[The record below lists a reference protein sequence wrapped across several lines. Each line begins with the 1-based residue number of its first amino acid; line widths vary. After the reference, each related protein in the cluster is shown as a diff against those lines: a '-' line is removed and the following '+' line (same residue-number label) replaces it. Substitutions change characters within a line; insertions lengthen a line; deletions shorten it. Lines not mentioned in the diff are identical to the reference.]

1 MKKIINIFLDKV
13 VMYIHYI
20 ANMYCKYDLFLRIE
34 GIEKIIIDYSKKSG
48 STGTKYTTLR
58 LAVKKIQKHKPN
70 YILECGTGVSTI
82 VLGECI
88 LQLKK
93 ADPLYAPKLIS
104 MESVEFWYLKA
115 KEILPRE
122 YHDIINIIY
131 GERKLYEFHMFRGYT
146 HSNIPKLNYDF
157 IFLDGP
163 GYKDDRGL
171 TCCMDFVHV
180 REDISDCKEVKGV
193 IDTRVSSVFICQ
205 QLYGFNSVRYL
216 TFLRSSFF
224 KIQKLPVLVSN
235 TPPSKMFK
243 YNFFGKV
250 TPKMPSLSSINYLN
264 V

>member
-1 MKKIINIFLDKV
+1 MKKKFESFINKVIIYL
-13 VMYIHYI
+13 HYI
-20 ANMYCKYDLFLRIE
+20 YSLYCKYDLFLRIE
-34 GIEKIIIDYSKKSG
+34 GIQKIILDYSQKSG

-58 LAVKKIQKHKPN
+58 LAVKKIQKYKPI

-82 VLGECI
+82 VLGECL

-93 ADPLYAPKLIS
+93 ADPLYTPILIS
-104 MESVEFWYLKA
+104 MESIEFWYLKA
-115 KEILPRE
+115 KEILPKE
-122 YHDIINIIY
+122 YGDFIHIIF
-131 GERKLYEFHMFRGYT
+131 GERKLYEIHMFRGYT

-171 TCCMDFVHV
+171 TCCMDFVYV
-180 REDISDCKEVKGV
+180 REDISDCKVIKGV

-205 QLYGFNSVRYL
+205 QLYGLNSVRYL

-224 KIQKLPVLVSN
+224 KIEKLQVLNSN

-243 YNFFGKV
+243 YKFFGKV
-250 TPKMPSLSSINYLN
+250 IPKMPSLSSINYLN